1 MTLIVDERRIHHAI
15 LSFVCYICVLT
26 FKFSCKIFTQIT
38 IKVVKI
44 IVYFMISW
52 IESRTKSYK
61 SEIKEHLKKCS
72 PKPSSKG
79 SNTSNDGWPDDIW
92 TSIESLKNIPVHLTI
107 GFWWQKIL
115 LWLNDRI
122 KRHTFILN
130 QNNIN
135 LTEYFY
141 YKSQS
146 KTKSKN
152 C

>member
-1 MTLIVDERRIHHAI
+1 MTLSGDEFKSCHSI
-15 LSFVCYICVLT
+15 LSFVFYLCVLT
-26 FKFSCKIFTQIT
+26 FRCPWKIFTQVT
-38 IKVVKI
+38 IEVVKI

-52 IESRTKSYK
+52 IESRTKSYN

-79 SNTSNDGWPDDIW
+79 SNTSEDGWPDDIW

-130 QNNIN
+130 QSNIY
-135 LTEYFY
+135 LAEYFY